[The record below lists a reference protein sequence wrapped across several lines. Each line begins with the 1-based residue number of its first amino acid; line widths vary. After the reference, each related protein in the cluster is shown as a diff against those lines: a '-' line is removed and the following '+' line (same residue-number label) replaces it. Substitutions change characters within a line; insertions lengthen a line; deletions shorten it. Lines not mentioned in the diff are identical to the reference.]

1 MAGVSKMGC
10 CTHKWAEGNTSLVNR
25 RSAWFLVNMAKFIIA
40 STILATASAFL
51 GVAPSA
57 PAPQLHAAG
66 IEDYIGADIET
77 AGLWDPLGLS
87 KDTDRL
93 YRWRC
98 VEIKHGRVAM
108 LATVGYL
115 YNDLKL
121 TLPGVLSPSEGI
133 KFENVPTGL
142 AATHGNPNSVP
153 IAGWVQMIF
162 FIGVMETT
170 VFKQD
175 PAKAPGDV
183 GGVFFRRYSD
193 PAEKADKLK
202 SELKNGRLAMMG
214 IMGMLVTDQL
224 TGLGPVT
231 QLMTTKV
238 VPF

>member
-1 MAGVSKMGC
+1 MVK
-10 CTHKWAEGNTSLVNR
+10 L
-25 RSAWFLVNMAKFIIA
+25 IIA

-57 PAPQLHAAG
+57 PAPQLRAAG

-121 TLPGVLSPSEGI
+121 TLP
-133 KFENVPTGL
+133 
-142 AATHGNPNSVP
+142 A
-153 IAGWVQMIF
+153 
-162 FIGVMETT
+162 
-170 VFKQD
+170 
-175 PAKAPGDV
+175 
-183 GGVFFRRYSD
+183 D

-231 QLMTTKV
+231 QLMTTV
-238 VPF
+238 VPFARPPSRRLTTGP

>member
-1 MAGVSKMGC
+1 MARVLGAALLLS
-10 CTHKWAEGNTSLVNR
+10 S
-25 RSAWFLVNMAKFIIA
+25 
-40 STILATASAFL
+40 ASAF
-51 GVAPSA
+51 VAPSA
-57 PAPQLHAAG
+57 PQQTQLRAG
-66 IEDYIGADIET
+66 IDSYYGADIET

-87 KDTDRL
+87 KNEDKL

-108 LATVGYL
+108 AATVGYL

-121 TLPGVLSPSEGI
+121 YLPGTLSPSAGL
-133 KFENVPTGL
+133 KFEDVPTGL
-142 AATHGNPNSVP
+142 AATHGFPNSVP

-162 FIGVMETT
+162 FIGTLETT

-175 PAKAPGDV
+175 PTKAPGDV
-183 GGVFFRRYSD
+183 GGVFFKRYSD
-193 PAEKADKLK
+193 PEEKAEKLK
-202 SELKNGRLAMMG
+202 SEIKNGRLAMMG

>member
-1 MAGVSKMGC
+1 
-10 CTHKWAEGNTSLVNR
+10 
-25 RSAWFLVNMAKFIIA
+25 MAKLLLSA
-40 STILATASAFL
+40 LTLSTSTAFV
-51 GVAPSA
+51 GVQPSA
-57 PAPQLHAAG
+57 PASQLHAAG

-87 KDTDRL
+87 KDADRL

-133 KFENVPTGL
+133 KFEP
-142 AATHGNPNSVP
+142 
-153 IAGWVQMIF
+153 
-162 FIGVMETT
+162 
-170 VFKQD
+170 
-175 PAKAPGDV
+175 
-183 GGVFFRRYSD
+183 
-193 PAEKADKLK
+193 EKADKLK

-231 QLMTTKV
+231 QLMTTGR
-238 VPF
+238 PF

>member
-1 MAGVSKMGC
+1 MVK
-10 CTHKWAEGNTSLVNR
+10 L
-25 RSAWFLVNMAKFIIA
+25 IIA
-40 STILATASAFL
+40 STILATAAAFL

-121 TLPGVLSPSEGI
+121 TLPGVLSP
-133 KFENVPTGL
+133 
-142 AATHGNPNSVP
+142 VP

>member
-1 MAGVSKMGC
+1 
-10 CTHKWAEGNTSLVNR
+10 
-25 RSAWFLVNMAKFIIA
+25 MAKLLLSA
-40 STILATASAFL
+40 LTLSTSTAFV
-51 GVAPSA
+51 GVQPSA
-57 PAPQLHAAG
+57 PASQLHAAG

-87 KDTDRL
+87 KDADRL

-121 TLPGVLSPSEGI
+121 TLPGVLSP
-133 KFENVPTGL
+133 
-142 AATHGNPNSVP
+142 VP

-162 FIGVMETT
+162 FIGVLETT

-183 GGVFFRRYSD
+183 GGVFFAATATPRRRPTS
-193 PAEKADKLK
+193 K

>member
-1 MAGVSKMGC
+1 MVK
-10 CTHKWAEGNTSLVNR
+10 L
-25 RSAWFLVNMAKFIIA
+25 IIA
-40 STILATASAFL
+40 STILATAAAFL

-108 LATVGYL
+108 LAT
-115 YNDLKL
+115 
-121 TLPGVLSPSEGI
+121 
-133 KFENVPTGL
+133 
-142 AATHGNPNSVP
+142 
-153 IAGWVQMIF
+153 MIF

-175 PAKAPGDV
+175 PAKARATSAASSPPLQ
-183 GGVFFRRYSD
+183 R

>member
-1 MAGVSKMGC
+1 MVK
-10 CTHKWAEGNTSLVNR
+10 L
-25 RSAWFLVNMAKFIIA
+25 IIA
-40 STILATASAFL
+40 STILATAAAFL

-108 LATVGYL
+108 LAT
-115 YNDLKL
+115 
-121 TLPGVLSPSEGI
+121 
-133 KFENVPTGL
+133 
-142 AATHGNPNSVP
+142 
-153 IAGWVQMIF
+153 
-162 FIGVMETT
+162 
-170 VFKQD
+170 
-175 PAKAPGDV
+175 
-183 GGVFFRRYSD
+183 R